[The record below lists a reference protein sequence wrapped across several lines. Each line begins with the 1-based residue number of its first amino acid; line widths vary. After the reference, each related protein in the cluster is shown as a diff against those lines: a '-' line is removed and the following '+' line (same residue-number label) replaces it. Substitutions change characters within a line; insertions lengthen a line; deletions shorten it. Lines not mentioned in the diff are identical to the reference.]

1 MEFLYDNYINI
12 QLLLDYNKNSMKK
25 QVLIIGG
32 PHFIGRN
39 LLSLLSNCEVNL
51 EITLFNRGKTNAD
64 LFPQFQRIIG
74 DRNTDD
80 INQLATTKWDYIIDL
95 ACYMPH
101 SLENIL
107 QHINQD
113 IKKYIFISTVSVYP
127 ELDNSEFDET
137 TPLLEC
143 TPEEATDV
151 DIMKTYGKKKAAC
164 ERLLIQSK
172 IPYTILRPGL
182 IFGPYDHTDRFYY
195 WMYQTYKR
203 EELFIPELGDKKVGF
218 TYVVDLA
225 KIIID
230 LIENINTKDAIYN
243 SITHEFTISDVV
255 KNTAKSLSKNMLIKS
270 APLSFLQNEKI
281 QYWSDLPMW
290 LEANATWS
298 NKKCATDFGHLF
310 TETSIAFQETI
321 AYYSSVNWPTIKLS
335 GIKDDKYQELLDRLK
350 KIAGNI

>member
-1 MEFLYDNYINI
+1 ML
-12 QLLLDYNKNSMKK
+12 KK
-25 QVLIIGG
+25 VLIIGG

-39 LLSLLSNCEVNL
+39 LLTLLSKYDL
-51 EITLFNRGKTNAD
+51 GLDITLFNRGKTNAD
-64 LFPQFQRIIG
+64 LFPQFKRIVG
-74 DRNTDD
+74 DRNTADVK
-80 INQLATTKWDYIIDL
+80 QLATIKWDYIIDL

-107 QHINQD
+107 QYINQD

-127 ELDNSEFDET
+127 ELDNCEFDES

-143 TPEEATDV
+143 TPAEAEDV

-164 ERLLIQSK
+164 EGILMQSK

-203 EELFIPELGDKKVGF
+203 DELFIPELGDKKVGF

-225 KIIID
+225 KIILD
-230 LIENINTKDAIYN
+230 LIENTSSKDAIYN
-243 SITHEFTISDVV
+243 SITHEFTIHEVV
-255 KNTAKSLSKNMLIKS
+255 KNTANSLSKNLLIKS
-270 APLSFLQNEKI
+270 APLTFLQNENI

-290 LEANATWS
+290 LTANATWTS
-298 NKKCATDFGHLF
+298 KKCYTDFGHLF
-310 TETSIAFQETI
+310 TETAIAFQETI
-321 AYYSSVNWPTIKLS
+321 TYYSSINWPTIKLS
-335 GIKDDKYQELLDRLK
+335 GIKDDRYQELMDKLK
-350 KIAGNI
+350 KIAGNF